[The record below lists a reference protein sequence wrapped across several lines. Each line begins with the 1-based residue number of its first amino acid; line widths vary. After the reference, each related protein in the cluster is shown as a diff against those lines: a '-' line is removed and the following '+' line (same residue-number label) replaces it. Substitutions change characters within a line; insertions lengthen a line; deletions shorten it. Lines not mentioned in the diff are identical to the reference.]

1 VEVRALTDAE
11 AAVIAGWRY
20 PGAYSTYDFDDPSVL
35 ASDHW
40 AVTDSGELLGYC
52 CFGAPARVAGAD
64 AEPGRLDLGY
74 GLAPG
79 SMGRGHGRRVVAAVL
94 DFARRRFDSERIR
107 LFILEWNER
116 SSKVAAQ
123 LGFATESVVVS
134 DEDRFLVMVRHECG
148 ADSPSSHDV
157 CG

>member
-11 AAVIAGWRY
+11 AAAIAGWRY

-40 AVTDSGELLGYC
+40 AVTESGELFGYC

-64 AEPGRLDLGY
+64 AEPGTLDVGY

-79 SMGRGHGRRVVAAVL
+79 RMGRGHGRHFVAAVL
-94 DFARRRFDSERIR
+94 DFARRRYGSERIR
-107 LFILEWNER
+107 LFILEWNQR
-116 SSKVAAQ
+116 SSRVAAQ
-123 LGFATESVVVS
+123 LGFVTESVVVG
-134 DEDRFLVMVRHECG
+134 DDGRFLVMVRYERA
-148 ADSPSSHDV
+148 ADSPTSQDV